1 MSWYTTTGVTV
12 SAAKAE
18 DFLALIRGHEDF
30 GHPSQAVRHPDG
42 AVSVVYDWQNHFPC
56 DELHRLLAENIGMY
70 GFRMTVA
77 DEGNGIQDYGC
88 GDAYHETEISV
99 TIWVSGKDIDLDT
112 EGKE

>member
-42 AVSVVYDWQNHFPC
+42 AVSVVYGWQNHFPC
-56 DELHRLLAENIGMY
+56 DDLRRMLEEKVGED
-70 GFRMTVA
+70 GFRMTVV
-77 DEGNGIQDYGC
+77 DESNGIQDYGC
-88 GDAYHETEISV
+88 GDAYHETETTIS
-99 TIWVSGKDIDLDT
+99 IWVSGEDMDID
-112 EGKE
+112 KEVGE

>member
-42 AVSVVYDWQNHFPC
+42 AVSVVYGWQNHFPC
-56 DELHRLLAENIGMY
+56 DDLRRMLEEKVGMY
-70 GFRMTVA
+70 GYCMTVA
-77 DEGNGIQDYGC
+77 DEGNEIQHYGC
-88 GDAYHETEISV
+88 GDIYHETEISIS
-99 TIWVSGKDIDLDT
+99 IWVSGEDIDMGT
-112 EGKE
+112 EAEE